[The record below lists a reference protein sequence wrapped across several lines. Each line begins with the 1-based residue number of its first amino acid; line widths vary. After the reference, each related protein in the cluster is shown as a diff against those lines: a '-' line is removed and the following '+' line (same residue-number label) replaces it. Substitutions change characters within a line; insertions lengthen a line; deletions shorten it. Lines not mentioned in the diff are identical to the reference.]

1 MRRSKQRKTYHAD
14 IEEGWRKSRNRK
26 RFQVLRI
33 APTSEAN
40 EISKIYGKVT
50 RNSAEVRANL
60 SGVSVKPGGGNEDHP
75 RRGQH
80 PRDGDDR
87 QYQG

>member
-1 MRRSKQRKTYHAD
+1 MLTLRRVGAKAG
-14 IEEGWRKSRNRK
+14 IEK

-60 SGVSVKPGGGNEDHP
+60 SGVSVKPGAEMKIT
-75 RRGQH
+75 
-80 PRDGDDR
+80 
-87 QYQG
+87 QGAASIPATVTTANIKVNRPET